1 LIAKVA
7 RARRAYYARKRKPLK
22 VEVPGPVSVIYR
34 DGKEPPVVIE
44 KEVIRFIDRIVLIP
58 RWGIKVP
65 TYINALFSPPNG
77 REGSNHQVGESADD
91 MSNVTPLS
99 KKVG

>member
-1 LIAKVA
+1 LK
-7 RARRAYYARKRKPLK
+7 AYYARKRKPLK

-34 DGKEPPVVIE
+34 DGKEPPTVTE

-65 TYINALFSPPNG
+65 TYINALFSRPNG
-77 REGSNHQVGESADD
+77 REGSNHPVGESADE
-91 MSNVTPLS
+91 MSNVTPLG